1 MAMPIENLWKILLY
15 VIYKNGKQYN
25 NDKKL
30 KNIIKYEWNKTKK
43 IIKLQKVY
51 GIKNIFFKIKIV
63 I

>member
-25 NDKKL
+25 NNKKL

>member
-1 MAMPIENLWKILLY
+1 MPIENLWKILLY

-25 NDKKL
+25 NNKKL